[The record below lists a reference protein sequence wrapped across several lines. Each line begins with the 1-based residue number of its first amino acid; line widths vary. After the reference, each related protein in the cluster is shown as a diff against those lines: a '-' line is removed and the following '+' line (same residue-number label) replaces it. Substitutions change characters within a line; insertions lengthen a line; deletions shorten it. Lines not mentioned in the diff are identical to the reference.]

1 MEEKIAEFAPIIIV
15 ILAFIWQHNVF
26 VRPEQLEKKH
36 REILDDV
43 KKDFVEL
50 NAYKEF
56 QNHVLKEF
64 EKINVNME
72 KRLNLL
78 HEELASIKGLLLQR
92 RKDD

>member
-1 MEEKIAEFAPIIIV
+1 MEEKLTEFAPIIIV
-15 ILAFIWQHNVF
+15 IIAFIWQHNVF

-36 REILDDV
+36 REILADM

-64 EKINVNME
+64 EKINGNME
-72 KRLNLL
+72 KRLNIL
-78 HEELASIKGLLLQR
+78 HEEIMSLKGILLQR